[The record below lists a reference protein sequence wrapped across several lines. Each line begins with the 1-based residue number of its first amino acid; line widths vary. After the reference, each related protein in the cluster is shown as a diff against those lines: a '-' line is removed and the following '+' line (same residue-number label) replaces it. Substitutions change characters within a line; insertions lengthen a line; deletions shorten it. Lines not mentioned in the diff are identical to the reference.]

1 MSDAI
6 IMFRGHRDSSMLG
19 VVLED
24 FTVNLIDCD
33 TKTIIRKFA
42 GHSAAITDVC
52 FSPDSRWLM
61 TASMDCT
68 IKTWD
73 IPSSYMV
80 DQFRMPQP
88 CISMTMSPNGD
99 FLATAHVDFLGV
111 YLWANKTLFENI
123 QLRSIDPLSEAPLL
137 ELPSLAYFES
147 LENQVASLDLKDE
160 NEDGELIKMDY
171 HTLDQLASDLI
182 TMSSL
187 AESKWKN
194 LLNLDIIKK
203 RNKPK
208 EALKKPKQ
216 APFFLPTVAG
226 LDLKFNIN
234 DMENSQD
241 DSKIVRTNLME
252 NLTLFGS
259 TLKKSRN
266 LGNFEDSIKHI
277 TSLNPSG
284 IDFEI
289 KSLGPLNGGSAEL
302 MKDFLKMIV
311 EMFQSNLYF
320 ELTQSYLALFLKIHE
335 KTIVQE
341 DSLGELLEN
350 VEAAQSSCWEKIE
363 QNLLYGIG
371 VVTNLR
377 NFC

>member
-1 MSDAI
+1 
-6 IMFRGHRDSSMLG
+6 MLG

-171 HTLDQLASDLI
+171 HTPDQLASDLI
-182 TMSSL
+182 TMSTL

-289 KSLGPLNGGSAEL
+289 KSLGPLNGGSVEL

-320 ELTQSYLALFLKIHE
+320 ELKQSYLALFLKIHE